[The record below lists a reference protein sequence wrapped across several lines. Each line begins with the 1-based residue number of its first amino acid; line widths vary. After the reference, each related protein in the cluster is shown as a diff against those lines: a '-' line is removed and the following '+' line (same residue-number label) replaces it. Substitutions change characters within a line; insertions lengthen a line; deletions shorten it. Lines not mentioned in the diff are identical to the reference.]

1 MEEEDIEEVEEEE
14 EEKDVFLGS
23 NSTIDSYRLKE
34 YILMQWWIIY
44 YL

>member
-1 MEEEDIEEVEEEE
+1 MEEEDIEEVDEEE

-23 NSTIDSYRLKE
+23 NSTINSHKLKE